1 MSLYDRV
8 SLAQLIRFLM
18 IKLIHS
24 GLNPRFDIS
33 VIFTTNYSFSWRNV
47 LVNSDAFL
55 LTYFVTLKIKS
66 TQFFGGAHRGRVYVH
81 VFLEVSARTLSVFVL
96 YFFKKYPCNTFYQV
110 LFSCSL

>member
-33 VIFTTNYSFSWRNV
+33 VIFTTNYSFSWRNI

-96 YFFKKYPCNTFYQV
+96 YFF
-110 LFSCSL
+110 

>member
-8 SLAQLIRFLM
+8 SLAQLIRFLI

-24 GLNPRFDIS
+24 DSNPRFNIS
-33 VIFTTNYSFSWRNV
+33 VIFTANYSFSWRNV

-55 LTYFVTLKIKS
+55 LTYFVNLKIKS
-66 TQFFGGAHRGRVYVH
+66 AQSFVGAHRGRVCVH
-81 VFLEVSARTLSVFVL
+81 VFLEVSARMLSVFVL
-96 YFFKKYPCNTFYQV
+96 YIFKKYPCNTFYQV